1 MKLVTAVLLVLCAQ
15 GIGFAQANSK
25 DLAFE
30 VASVR
35 RAAEPGS
42 QTASPGTARATLGA
56 SVREYPDQIA
66 YRNITLKSLLMKAYD
81 LKPFEISGPPWIESE
96 HYDVLA
102 KIPEGASKE
111 QVPAML
117 QNLLAERFR
126 MTMHSEIKEQPG
138 YVLGVGKNGPKFKPT
153 SNDHRMMGGFTTTQT
168 GQTEMKMGGET
179 MAQFSA
185 FLSSQLDRPV
195 MDETGLRGGYNIVMQ
210 LEGGLFQ
217 NGPDLSSSLLTA
229 VRELGLQLDARK
241 LPLKHLVIDKAEKIP
256 TEN

>member
-1 MKLVTAVLLVLCAQ
+1 MKLVASVLLILCAP
-15 GIGFAQANSK
+15 GMGFAQANSK

-35 RAAEPGS
+35 QAAGPRS
-42 QTASPGTARATLGA
+42 QLSSSGTAKATGVA
-56 SVREYPDQIA
+56 SVREHPDQIA

-81 LKPFEISGPPWIESE
+81 LKPFEISGPSWIESE

-126 MTMHSEIKEQPG
+126 MTMHSEIREQPG
-138 YVLGVGKNGPKFKPT
+138 YVLGVGKNGSKLKPS
-153 SNDHRMMGGFTTTQT
+153 SNEHPLGSGFTTTQT
-168 GQTEMKMGGET
+168 GQTEMKLGGET

-185 FLSSQLDRPV
+185 FLSSRLDRPV
-195 MDETGLRGGYNIVMQ
+195 VDETGLRGGYDIVMH
-210 LEGGLFQ
+210 LEGSPFQ

-229 VRELGLQLDARK
+229 VRELGLQLDAKK
-241 LPLKHLVIDKAEKIP
+241 LPLKHLVIDKAERIP